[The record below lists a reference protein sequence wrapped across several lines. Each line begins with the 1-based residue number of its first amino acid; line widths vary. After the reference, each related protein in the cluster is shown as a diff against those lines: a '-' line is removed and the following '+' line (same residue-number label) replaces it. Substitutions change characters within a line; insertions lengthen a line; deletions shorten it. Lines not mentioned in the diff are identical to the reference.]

1 MEIRKIVI
9 TGGPCA
15 GKTTGMSWIQN
26 QMEKRGWTV
35 LFVPETATELIS
47 GGVCPWTTGTNLD
60 YQKCQ
65 VKLQLTKEELF
76 EQAARTMPKEKILI
90 VCDRGFMD
98 NKAYMTEE
106 EFREAAASV
115 GLTLVQA
122 RDRYDA
128 VFHLVTAANGAEK
141 FYSSENNAARYE
153 TPEEARDL
161 DNRLI
166 RAWTGHPYLKIIDNS
181 TGFEEKIK
189 RLVNEIIMFLGEQE
203 RVEIEKKYLVKKPD
217 ISLLQQM
224 PACRKVDIIQ
234 TYLKLTEDETV
245 RIRQRGENGSYIMTE
260 TVKKRISK
268 TRRLETER
276 RLSEDE
282 YLRLLETAD
291 PNMPVLH
298 KTRYCIVYDRQY
310 FDLDVYPFWD
320 DQAIVSI
327 DVTREDE
334 EVRFPAG
341 LEVIREITGE
351 KEYRNSE
358 ILLKNVKLHARCMSF
373 I

>member
-351 KEYRNSE
+351 KEFRNSE
-358 ILLKNVKLHARCMSF
+358 ILLKNVK
-373 I
+373 